1 MRGHDDHASGEEPE
15 RIQLDAGDAGN
26 GRPPDSGPGT
36 GAVPADRGVS
46 RWRLRNWRLR
56 SKLAVVLLVPAL
68 STLALAGLRLNT
80 QLDDVELF
88 GKVQRELQLSA
99 QAAAV
104 SDALQL
110 ERDAAVWF
118 VAGGRGENAAELVT
132 RSSRV
137 DVEVGRL
144 RDVAAST
151 TGIDQSVSDA
161 FQRALQS
168 LDGLNSLR
176 NTVTNSRYP
185 DVSVHTAY
193 GQLLAALSQVHRAT
207 SSSLS
212 NETINPLA
220 GANLAL
226 YSAKEQ
232 LSQQN
237 AILLATAERGA
248 FAPGQESA
256 LRAAQSRLDA
266 ALAEFAG
273 AAGQENRQL
282 LADTV
287 SGPAVDGRNRLVQLA
302 LVQQADEGSVAIDS
316 ANVMAL
322 GEETA
327 GLYRT
332 VAQDIERQADAAA
345 VDLTESARAAAW
357 RDAALV
363 AVALIIAFA
372 LMAFV
377 ARSMLTP
384 LRVLR
389 RTALD
394 VARNRLPDAIKRIR
408 QHRDPERA
416 AEEAL
421 VPVPI
426 HTTEEVGQVARAFD
440 AVQREA
446 VRLAVEQVAL
456 RANVN
461 DMFINL
467 SRRSQALVERQITV
481 IDRLEQDEQD
491 PDQLASLFELDHL
504 ATQMRRNSENLL
516 VLSGTTV
523 NRRVTRPVPISEVL
537 GAAVSE
543 VEKYARIQIAPAP
556 ELKIQG
562 RVVND
567 LAHLIAE
574 LLDNATAFSKPT
586 TKVTVRAIET
596 RRGEVSIRIHDR
608 GVGMQEQDI
617 AEANTKLAEPPEV
630 DVSVAREMGLY
641 VVGQLAKRHSI
652 RVTLNNNDDIEG
664 GVTAQVVLPV
674 DLLHRGPEPL
684 TARPAPAA
692 LPQRPANLELEESG
706 VGVLAG
712 VPKWTPDAPPGNYA
726 PPSPPPGPAPQVV
739 HTHEAEPNGFFEV
752 EQTSAA
758 DLFTSTVVEAAP
770 LPGEPPIDYSYPPA
784 AVKPAPPVEEE
795 DDASTQ
801 RLPIYEDVLSR
812 WFQGAEAPEATVRG
826 DLGGDVPPESAAEKT
841 MFADRTDLMDETGGF
856 GSAAEQARAEQGFQS
871 RPGRPAGAPDRAAFN
886 QAAFD
891 QAPFDQA
898 PDQVAPGQAASGS
911 TASEKTVFADRVDLA
926 GGEQSLPARPVPPS
940 PRGSTA
946 AGLPKR
952 EPSPSAIPTSG
963 GGTDWGSADDGWSA
977 ATNLLKA
984 PVDDTTTAGLPKR
997 VPKARL
1003 VPGSLT
1009 GPSPRGSAP
1018 TGPQP
1023 AAGSAPSG
1031 LATATSPRRSA
1042 DRLRQ
1047 RFATYQ
1053 RGVQLGRE
1061 SSDDS
1066 AMPWEGVSFG
1076 NADNKEQ
1083 K

>member
-1 MRGHDDHASGEEPE
+1 MRGHDDHASGSEPE
-15 RIQLDAGDAGN
+15 RIEPDETVDAV
-26 GRPPDSGPGT
+26 PPEPGPSTGT
-36 GAVPADRGVS
+36 TAPADREVS

-68 STLALAGLRLNT
+68 STLTLAGLRLNT
-80 QLDDVELF
+80 QLDDVELY

-104 SDALQL
+104 ADALHL

-118 VAGGRGENAAELVT
+118 VAGGRADNSADLVA
-132 RSSRV
+132 RSAKV
-137 DVEVGRL
+137 DQEVGRY
-144 RDVAAST
+144 RDVAEST
-151 TGIDQSVSDA
+151 SGIEESVRDS
-161 FQRALQS
+161 FQKSMQA
-168 LDGLNSLR
+168 LDGLSALR
-176 NTVTNSRYP
+176 NTTLTTKYP
-185 DVSVHTAY
+185 DISVASAY
-193 GQLLAALSQVHRAT
+193 GQVLSALAQVHRTTA
-207 SSSLS
+207 SSLS
-212 NETINPLA
+212 NDRITPLS

-232 LSQQN
+232 LFQQN
-237 AILLATAERGA
+237 AILLSTAKRGE
-248 FAPGQESA
+248 FAPGQVNA

-266 ALAEFAG
+266 ALTDFANT
-273 AAGQENRQL
+273 ASQENRQRYS
-282 LADTV
+282 DTV
-287 SGPAVDGRNRLVQLA
+287 SGAAVDARSRLVQLA
-302 LVQQADEGSVAIDS
+302 LVQQDESGEVSISDAE
-316 ANVMAL
+316 VMRV
-322 GEETA
+322 GEETGA
-327 GLYRT
+327 LYRRI
-332 VAQDIERQADAAA
+332 AMDIEKQADDVSVA
-345 VDLTESARAAAW
+345 LTEEARGAAW

-389 RTALD
+389 RSAMD
-394 VARNRLPDAIKRIR
+394 VARNRLPEAIKRIR
-408 QHRDPERA
+408 THRDPARA
-416 AEEAL
+416 AEESL

-543 VEKYARIQIAPAP
+543 VEKYARVQVAPAP
-556 ELKIQG
+556 ELRVQG

-617 AEANTKLAEPPEV
+617 VEANTKLADPPEV

-641 VVGQLAKRHSI
+641 VVGQLAKRHEI
-652 RVTLNNNDDIEG
+652 RVTLTNNDDIEG

-674 DLLHRGPEPL
+674 SLLHRGPEPL
-684 TARPAPAA
+684 APRPAAPA
-692 LPQRPANLELEESG
+692 LPQRPASPELEGSG

-712 VPKWTPDAPPGNYA
+712 VPKWTPDQAPASFATPDATPA
-726 PPSPPPGPAPQVV
+726 PFPAPAESAPYPQVV
-739 HTHEAEPNGFFEV
+739 PAPADEGTNFFEV

-758 DLFTSTVVEAAP
+758 DLFTATVAETV
-770 LPGEPPIDYSYPPA
+770 PPAQGAIDYSYPGA
-784 AVKPAPPVEEE
+784 AKAPPIVVEE

-812 WFQGAEAPEATVRG
+812 WFQGGEGAEAAVQGELTDG
-826 DLGGDVPPESAAEKT
+826 VPPESPAERT
-841 MFADRTDLMDETGGF
+841 M
-856 GSAAEQARAEQGFQS
+856 
-871 RPGRPAGAPDRAAFN
+871 
-886 QAAFD
+886 
-891 QAPFDQA
+891 
-898 PDQVAPGQAASGS
+898 
-911 TASEKTVFADRVDLA
+911 FADRVDLVGPDEPSSEPTA
-926 GGEQSLPARPVPPS
+926 FTDRADLLDDPVRADKPEQVERVS
-940 PRGSTA
+940 PQPTA

-952 EPSPSAIPTSG
+952 APAPSPVPATAPG
-963 GGTDWGSADDGWSA
+963 WGPADEGWSA
-977 ATNLLKA
+977 AGKVLKSD
-984 PVDDTTTAGLPKR
+984 VDDTTTAGLPKR
-997 VPKARL
+997 VPNARL
-1003 VPGSLT
+1003 MPGSL
-1009 GPSPRGSAP
+1009 SAP
-1018 TGPQP
+1018 PPRPSSPSATGNP
-1023 AAGSAPSG
+1023 AASG
-1031 LATATSPRRSA
+1031 VATAAPPRRSA

-1053 RGVQLGRE
+1053 RGIQLGRE
-1061 SSDDS
+1061 SADDNG
-1066 AMPWEGVSFG
+1066 MPWEGAPFG
-1076 NADNKEQ
+1076 NGENTGNQGKEQ
-1083 K
+1083 T

>member
-1 MRGHDDHASGEEPE
+1 M
-15 RIQLDAGDAGN
+15 
-26 GRPPDSGPGT
+26 
-36 GAVPADRGVS
+36 
-46 RWRLRNWRLR
+46 R

-68 STLALAGLRLNT
+68 STLTLAGLRLNT

-88 GKVQRELQLSA
+88 GQVQRELQLSA
-99 QAAAV
+99 QVAAV

-118 VAGGRGENAAELVT
+118 VAGGRQENGPEFQT
-132 RSSRV
+132 RSSKV
-137 DVEVGRL
+137 DTEVRRL

-151 TGIDQSVSDA
+151 TGVDDAVREA
-161 FQRALQS
+161 FQKSLQS
-168 LDGLNSLR
+168 LDGLNALR
-176 NTVTNSRYP
+176 NTVTTTKYP
-185 DVSVHTAY
+185 DISVHSAY
-193 GQLLAALSQVHRAT
+193 GQVLAALAQVHRAT
-207 SSSLS
+207 ASSLS
-212 NETINPLA
+212 NETITPLA

-232 LSQQN
+232 LTQQN
-237 AILLATAERGA
+237 SILLSTAKRGE
-248 FAPGQESA
+248 FAPGQANA

-266 ALAEFAG
+266 ALTDFAVT
-273 AAGQENRQL
+273 ASQENRQL
-282 LADTV
+282 LSDTV
-287 SGPAVDGRNRLVQLA
+287 TGTPVDARNSLVQLA
-302 LVQQADEGSVAIDS
+302 LVQQADAGEVSISDGD
-316 ANVMAL
+316 VMAV

-327 GLYRT
+327 ALLRQ
-332 VAQDIERQADAAA
+332 VSQDLERQADQASI
-345 VDLTESARAAAW
+345 DLTEAARASAW

-363 AVALIIAFA
+363 AVALVIAFA

-408 QHRDPERA
+408 THRDPARA

-426 HTTEEVGQVARAFD
+426 NTTEEVGQVARAFD

-556 ELKIQG
+556 ELKVQG

-608 GVGMQEQDI
+608 GVGMQEQDVV
-617 AEANTKLAEPPEV
+617 EANTKLADPPEV

-641 VVGQLAKRHSI
+641 VVGQLAKRHNI
-652 RVTLNNNDDIEG
+652 RVTLSNNDDIEG
-664 GVTAQVVLPV
+664 GVTAQVVLPM

-684 TARPAPAA
+684 APRPAPAA
-692 LPQRPANLELEESG
+692 LPQRQAAPQLEESG

-712 VPKWTPDAPPGNYA
+712 VPKWTPEIAPGGYA
-726 PPSPPPGPAPQVV
+726 PLELPASTGPQVV
-739 HTHEAEPNGFFEV
+739 HTHEAEPNGYFQV
-752 EQTSAA
+752 EQTPVD
-758 DLFTSTVVEAAP
+758 DLFTATVTETVP
-770 LPGEPPIDYSYPPA
+770 PPGEEVPDYSYPPSA
-784 AVKPAPPVEEE
+784 ARRLAPEPVVEVEREE

-812 WFQGAEAPEATVRG
+812 WFQGGEAEGGVVRG
-826 DLGGDVPPESAAEKT
+826 EVADHPAPTVPPETASERT
-841 MFADRTDLMDETGGF
+841 MFADRAELMGTDGGHV
-856 GSAAEQARAEQGFQS
+856 G
-871 RPGRPAGAPDRAAFN
+871 
-886 QAAFD
+886 
-891 QAPFDQA
+891 
-898 PDQVAPGQAASGS
+898 
-911 TASEKTVFADRVDLA
+911 TASEQTAYTDRSDLITPP
-926 GGEQSLPARPVPPS
+926 PAPTSRPKPPE
-940 PRGSTA
+940 PRGSTP

-952 EPSPSAIPTSG
+952 EPAPSAIPSSG
-963 GGTDWGSADDGWSA
+963 ASSGPGWGAAADDSWTLATSA
-977 ATNLLKA
+977 LKA

-1003 VPGSLT
+1003 MPGSL
-1009 GPSPRGSAP
+1009 
-1018 TGPQP
+1018 
-1023 AAGSAPSG
+1023 SAPSRG
-1031 LATATSPRRSA
+1031 STPAPAAAQPSANGASSAGVATAVPPRRSA

-1053 RGVQLGRE
+1053 RGVQLGRQAG
-1061 SSDDS
+1061 DD
-1066 AMPWEGVSFG
+1066 AGMPWDGVSFDDNTPANGG
-1076 NADNKEQ
+1076 NQTKEQ

>member
-1 MRGHDDHASGEEPE
+1 MRGHDDHASGRDPE
-15 RIQLDAGDAGN
+15 RTGPDKAADAV
-26 GRPPDSGPGT
+26 PPDSGPGT
-36 GAVPADRGVS
+36 GTTAPADRGIS

-118 VAGGRGENAAELVT
+118 VAGGRADNSGELTT
-132 RSSRV
+132 RSAKV
-137 DVEVGRL
+137 DTEVGKY
-144 RDVAAST
+144 RDVAAATS
-151 TGIDQSVSDA
+151 GVEDSVLDS
-161 FQRALQS
+161 FQKSLQS
-168 LDGLNSLR
+168 LDGLPSLR
-176 NTVTNSRYP
+176 NTTLTTRYP
-185 DVSVHTAY
+185 DISVASAY
-193 GQLLAALSQVHRAT
+193 TQILSALAQVQRAT
-207 SSSLS
+207 ASSLS
-212 NETINPLA
+212 NETITPLS

-226 YSAKEQ
+226 YGAKEQ
-232 LSQQN
+232 LFQQN
-237 AILLATAERGA
+237 AILLSTAKRGE
-248 FAPGQESA
+248 FAPGQVNA

-266 ALAEFAG
+266 ALTDFANT
-273 AAGQENRQL
+273 ASQENRQRYS
-282 LADTV
+282 DVV
-287 SGPAVDGRNRLVQLA
+287 SGASVDARSRLVQLA
-302 LVQQADEGSVAIDS
+302 LVQQEETDEVSISDAE
-316 ANVMAL
+316 VMRV

-327 GLYRT
+327 ALIRT
-332 VAQDIERQADAAA
+332 VAIDIEQQADRAS
-345 VDLTESARAAAW
+345 VDLTEIARGAAW

-363 AVALIIAFA
+363 AVALLIAFA

-389 RTALD
+389 RSAMDL
-394 VARNRLPDAIKRIR
+394 ARNRLPEAIKRIR
-408 QHRDPERA
+408 THRDPSRA
-416 AEEAL
+416 AEESL

-523 NRRVTRPVPISEVL
+523 NRRVTRPVPIAEVL

-543 VEKYARIQIAPAP
+543 VEKYARVQVAPAP
-556 ELKIQG
+556 ELRVQG

-617 AEANTKLAEPPEV
+617 IDSNHKLAEPPEV

-641 VVGQLAKRHSI
+641 VVGQLAKRHEI
-652 RVTLNNNDDIEG
+652 RVTLSNNDDIEG

-674 DLLHRGPEPL
+674 SLLHRGPEPAQ
-684 TARPAPAA
+684 ARPATPA
-692 LPQRPANLELEESG
+692 LPHRQAPLELEASG
-706 VGVLAG
+706 GGVLAG
-712 VPKWTPDAPPGNYA
+712 VPKWTPDQPPASFGRPDATPAPFLSPAESTPA
-726 PPSPPPGPAPQVV
+726 PFPQVV
-739 HTHEAEPNGFFEV
+739 STPAEDSTNFFQV
-752 EQTSAA
+752 EQTPAA
-758 DLFTSTVVEAAP
+758 DLFTATVVETVAP
-770 LPGEPPIDYSYPPA
+770 PSREDAPDYSYPGS
-784 AVKPAPPVEEE
+784 PAPPPPPIVVEE

-812 WFQGAEAPEATVRG
+812 WFQGGEAAEAAVREKSHEE
-826 DLGGDVPPESAAEKT
+826 VPPESPAERT
-841 MFADRTDLMDETGGF
+841 MFADRLDLVG
-856 GSAAEQARAEQGFQS
+856 
-871 RPGRPAGAPDRAAFN
+871 PDN
-886 QAAFD
+886 
-891 QAPFDQA
+891 
-898 PDQVAPGQAASGS
+898 
-911 TASEKTVFADRVDLA
+911 ASEQTVYADRVDLV
-926 GGEQSLPARPVPPS
+926 GEPDQPAERVEPEP
-940 PRGSTA
+940 TA

-952 EPSPSAIPTSG
+952 APAPSPVPAAANPGPS
-963 GGTDWGSADDGWSA
+963 WGPADDGWA
-977 ATNLLKA
+977 AAGSVLKSS
-984 PVDDTTTAGLPKR
+984 VDDTTTAGLPKR
-997 VPKARL
+997 VPNARL
-1003 VPGSLT
+1003 MPGSLT
-1009 GPSPRGSAP
+1009 APASSRPASTPSSANGSSAS
-1018 TGPQP
+1018 
-1023 AAGSAPSG
+1023 AAGVTTAP
-1031 LATATSPRRSA
+1031 PRRSA

-1047 RFATYQ
+1047 RLATYQ

-1061 SSDDS
+1061 NADDNG
-1066 AMPWEGVSFG
+1066 MPWEGLPFG
-1076 NADNKEQ
+1076 NGDNPGNQTKEQ

>member
-1 MRGHDDHASGEEPE
+1 MRGHDDHASGRDPE
-15 RIQLDAGDAGN
+15 RIQLDTGAAGSG
-26 GRPPDSGPGT
+26 PPDSGPST

-68 STLALAGLRLNT
+68 STLTLAGLRLNT

-88 GKVQRELQLSA
+88 GQVQRELQLSA
-99 QAAAV
+99 QVAAV

-118 VAGGRGENAAELVT
+118 VAGGREENGGEFQT
-132 RSSRV
+132 RSSKV
-137 DVEVGRL
+137 DAEVGRL

-151 TGIDQSVSDA
+151 TGVDDAVREA
-161 FQRALQS
+161 FQKSLQS
-168 LDGLNSLR
+168 LDGLSALR
-176 NTVTNSRYP
+176 NTVSTTKYP
-185 DVSVHTAY
+185 DISVHSAY
-193 GQLLAALSQVHRAT
+193 GQVLAALAQVHRAT
-207 SSSLS
+207 ASSLS
-212 NETINPLA
+212 NETITPLA

-232 LSQQN
+232 LTQQN
-237 AILLATAERGA
+237 SILLSTAKRGE
-248 FAPGQESA
+248 FAPGQANA

-266 ALAEFAG
+266 ALTDFAVT
-273 AAGQENRQL
+273 ASQENRQL
-282 LADTV
+282 LSDTV
-287 SGPAVDGRNRLVQLA
+287 SGTSVDARNSLVQLA
-302 LVQQADEGSVAIDS
+302 LVQQAEAGEVSISDGDVLAVGEQTA
-316 ANVMAL
+316 AL
-322 GEETA
+322 LRE
-327 GLYRT
+327 
-332 VAQDIERQADAAA
+332 VSQDIERQADRAAIE
-345 VDLTESARAAAW
+345 LTEAARASAW

-363 AVALIIAFA
+363 AVALVIAFA

-408 QHRDPERA
+408 THRDPARA

-426 HTTEEVGQVARAFD
+426 NTTEEVGQVARAFD

-556 ELKIQG
+556 ELRVQG

-608 GVGMQEQDI
+608 GVGMQEQDVV
-617 AEANTKLAEPPEV
+617 EANTKLADPPEV

-641 VVGQLAKRHSI
+641 VVGQLAKRHNI

-684 TARPAPAA
+684 PPRPVPAA
-692 LPQRPANLELEESG
+692 LPQRQAAPQLEDSG

-712 VPKWTPDAPPGNYA
+712 VPKWTPEIAPGGYA
-726 PPSPPPGPAPQVV
+726 PLELPATTGPQVV
-739 HTHEAEPNGFFEV
+739 HTHEAEPGGYFQV
-752 EQTSAA
+752 EQTPVD
-758 DLFTSTVVEAAP
+758 DLFTATVTETVP
-770 LPGEPPIDYSYPPA
+770 PPGDEVPDYSYPPSMA
-784 AVKPAPPVEEE
+784 ESYAPPMGEPAPAAIEVEE

-812 WFQGAEAPEATVRG
+812 WFQGGEAEAEGAARG
-826 DLGGDVPPESAAEKT
+826 ELAEQRPAVAPPETASERT
-841 MFADRTDLMDETGGF
+841 MFADRAELMGTDGTGGHD
-856 GSAAEQARAEQGFQS
+856 G
-871 RPGRPAGAPDRAAFN
+871 
-886 QAAFD
+886 
-891 QAPFDQA
+891 
-898 PDQVAPGQAASGS
+898 
-911 TASEKTVFADRVDLA
+911 TASEQTAYTDRSDLITPP
-926 GGEQSLPARPVPPS
+926 PAPAAKPTPLK
-940 PRGSTA
+940 PRGATP

-952 EPSPSAIPTSG
+952 EPAPSAIPSSG
-963 GGTDWGSADDGWSA
+963 ASSTPGWGAAADDSWTA
-977 ATNLLKA
+977 ATSALKA

-1003 VPGSLT
+1003 MPGSL
-1009 GPSPRGSAP
+1009 SAP
-1018 TGPQP
+1018 APRASAP
-1023 AAGSAPSG
+1023 AAQPSG
-1031 LATATSPRRSA
+1031 NGATPSGVATAAPPRRSA

-1053 RGVQLGRE
+1053 RGVQLGRQAGDE
-1061 SSDDS
+1061 
-1066 AMPWEGVSFG
+1066 AGLPWEGPSFG
-1076 NADNKEQ
+1076 NGEGTANGGGNQTAASRGGNQTKEQ

>member
-1 MRGHDDHASGEEPE
+1 M
-15 RIQLDAGDAGN
+15 
-26 GRPPDSGPGT
+26 T
-36 GAVPADRGVS
+36 ADRGMS

-68 STLALAGLRLNT
+68 STLTLAGLRLNT

-88 GKVQRELQLSA
+88 GQVQRELQLSA
-99 QAAAV
+99 QTAAV
-104 SDALQL
+104 ADALQL
-110 ERDAAVWF
+110 ERDAAVGF
-118 VAGGRGENAAELVT
+118 VAGGREANANELLT
-132 RSSRV
+132 RSSKV
-137 DVEVGRL
+137 DAEVGRL
-144 RDVAAST
+144 RDVAAAT
-151 TGIDQSVSDA
+151 TGIDEAVREA
-161 FQRALQS
+161 FQKSLQS
-168 LDGLNSLR
+168 LDGLNALR
-176 NTVTNSRYP
+176 NTVTTTKYP
-185 DVSVHTAY
+185 DISVHSAY
-193 GQLLAALSQVHRAT
+193 GQLLAALAQVHRAT
-207 SSSLS
+207 ASSESHERITPLS
-212 NETINPLA
+212 

-237 AILLATAERGA
+237 SILLSTAKRGE
-248 FAPGQESA
+248 FAPGQVNA

-266 ALAEFAG
+266 AFTDFATT
-273 AAGQENRQL
+273 ASPENRQL
-282 LADTV
+282 LSDKV
-287 SGPAVDGRNRLVQLA
+287 SGSSVDGRNRLVQLA
-302 LVQQADEGSVAIDS
+302 LVQQADAGRVSISDADVLR
-316 ANVMAL
+316 V

-327 GLYRT
+327 ALLRS
-332 VAQDIERQADAAA
+332 VSQDIERQAEAES
-345 VDLTESARAAAW
+345 VELTEAARASAW

-363 AVALIIAFA
+363 AVALVAAFA

-384 LRVLR
+384 LRLLR

-408 QHRDPERA
+408 THRDPSRA

-426 HTTEEVGQVARAFD
+426 NTTEEVGQLARAFD

-556 ELKIQG
+556 ELKVQG

-608 GVGMQEQDI
+608 GVGMQEQDVI
-617 AEANTKLAEPPEV
+617 DANIKLADPPEV

-641 VVGQLAKRHSI
+641 VVGQLAKRHEI
-652 RVTLNNNDDIEG
+652 RVTLTNNDDIEG

-674 DLLHRGPEPL
+674 GLLHRGPEPIQ
-684 TARPAPAA
+684 APPAPLA
-692 LPQRPANLELEESG
+692 LPQRQANPDVEESG

-712 VPKWTPDAPPGNYA
+712 VPKWTPEIAPGGYQPLDATPA
-726 PPSPPPGPAPQVV
+726 PFPQVV
-739 HTHEAEPNGFFEV
+739 HTHEAEPGGYFEI
-752 EQTSAA
+752 EQTPAA
-758 DLFTSTVVEAAP
+758 DLFTATVTETVPPVDDE
-770 LPGEPPIDYSYPPA
+770 LPDYSYPPSTRQPEPPP
-784 AVKPAPPVEEE
+784 AVEYE

-812 WFQGAEAPEATVRG
+812 WFQGGEAEAAANASGEPAERKPSA
-826 DLGGDVPPESAAEKT
+826 VPPETASERT
-841 MFADRTDLMDETGGF
+841 MFADRTELM
-856 GSAAEQARAEQGFQS
+856 GSDNSIANAKG
-871 RPGRPAGAPDRAAFN
+871 
-886 QAAFD
+886 
-891 QAPFDQA
+891 
-898 PDQVAPGQAASGS
+898 
-911 TASEKTVFADRVDLA
+911 TASEQTAYTDRSDLITP
-926 GGEQSLPARPVPPS
+926 PAPAAAPKAATPPPA
-940 PRGSTA
+940 PRSATP

-952 EPSPSAIPTSG
+952 EPAPSAIPSSG
-963 GGTDWGSADDGWSA
+963 AVAAPSPGWGAAEDSWSTA
-977 ATNLLKA
+977 SSVLKA
-984 PVDDTTTAGLPKR
+984 PVDDTTNAGLPKR

-1009 GPSPRGSAP
+1009 APAPRGSAP
-1018 TGPQP
+1018 TAQP
-1023 AAGSAPSG
+1023 SANGSTPSG
-1031 LATATSPRRSA
+1031 VATAAPPRRSA

-1053 RGVQLGRE
+1053 RGVQLGRQSGDE
-1061 SSDDS
+1061 
-1066 AMPWEGVSFG
+1066 AGMPWEGPSFG
-1076 NADNKEQ
+1076 NVDNKEQ

>member
-1 MRGHDDHASGEEPE
+1 MRGHDDHASGREPE
-15 RIQLDAGDAGN
+15 RIEPEEVADAV
-26 GRPPDSGPGT
+26 PPDPGPGT
-36 GAVPADRGVS
+36 GTTVRPADRGVS
-46 RWRLRNWRLR
+46 RFRLRNWRLR

-68 STLALAGLRLNT
+68 STLTLAGLRLDT
-80 QLDDVELF
+80 QLEQVELF
-88 GKVQRELQLSA
+88 GKVQRELRLSA

-118 VAGGRGENAAELVT
+118 VAGGRSDNAAELLT
-132 RSSRV
+132 RAGKV
-137 DVEVGRL
+137 DQEVGRY
-144 RDVAAST
+144 RDVARNTA
-151 TGIDQSVSDA
+151 GIDDA
-161 FQRALQS
+161 VFESFQKSLQA
-168 LDGLNSLR
+168 LDGLPSLR
-176 NTVTNSRYP
+176 NTTQTTQYP
-185 DVSVHTAY
+185 DISVASAY
-193 GQLLAALSQVHRAT
+193 AQVLNALAQVHRAT

-212 NETINPLA
+212 NEIITPLA
-220 GANLAL
+220 GANQAL

-237 AILLATAERGA
+237 AILLSAAKRGE
-248 FAPGQESA
+248 FAPGQENA

-266 ALAEFAG
+266 ALADFANT
-273 AAGQENRQL
+273 ASQENRQL
-282 LADTV
+282 YSDVV
-287 SGPAVDGRNRLVQLA
+287 SGGSVDARNRLVQLS
-302 LVQQADEGSVAIDS
+302 LVQQAESDKVSIADAE
-316 ANVMAL
+316 VMRV

-327 GLYRT
+327 GLIRK
-332 VAQDIERQADAAA
+332 AALDIEGQADRASVELAEAA
-345 VDLTESARAAAW
+345 SASAW

-363 AVALIIAFA
+363 AVALVIAFA

-384 LRVLR
+384 LRLLR
-389 RTALD
+389 RSAMD
-394 VARNRLPDAIKRIR
+394 VARNRLPEAIKRIR
-408 QHRDPERA
+408 THRDPGRA
-416 AEEAL
+416 AEESL

-446 VRLAVEQVAL
+446 IRLAVEQVAL

-543 VEKYARIQIAPAP
+543 VEKYARVQIAPAP
-556 ELKIQG
+556 EMRVQG

-574 LLDNATAFSKPT
+574 LLDNATAFSKPS

-617 AEANTKLAEPPEV
+617 IEANAKLAEPPEV

-641 VVGQLAKRHSI
+641 VVGQLAKRHEI

-674 DLLHRGPEPL
+674 SLLHRGPEQAQP
-684 TARPAPAA
+684 RPA
-692 LPQRPANLELEESG
+692 LPVQAEPGPEESG
-706 VGVLAG
+706 VAVLAG
-712 VPKWTPDAPPGNYA
+712 VPKWTPDQAPA
-726 PPSPPPGPAPQVV
+726 SFAGPARA
-739 HTHEAEPNGFFEV
+739 AEPAPTSFPHTVATPADDGPNYFQV
-752 EQTSAA
+752 ERTPAE
-758 DLFTSTVVEAAP
+758 DLFTATVDETV
-770 LPGEPPIDYSYPPA
+770 PPPDGAIDYSYPGA
-784 AVKPAPPVEEE
+784 AKAPPVVVEVDE

-812 WFQGAEAPEATVRG
+812 WFQGGEGAEAPVHGELT
-826 DLGGDVPPESAAEKT
+826 DDVPPESPAEKT
-841 MFADRTDLMDETGGF
+841 MFADRIDLVGPDNE
-856 GSAAEQARAEQGFQS
+856 AESPAPRAD
-871 RPGRPAGAPDRAAFN
+871 RPAARGADK
-886 QAAFD
+886 
-891 QAPFDQA
+891 
-898 PDQVAPGQAASGS
+898 VG
-911 TASEKTVFADRVDLA
+911 RV
-926 GGEQSLPARPVPPS
+926 GPEP
-940 PRGSTA
+940 TA

-952 EPSPSAIPTSG
+952 SPAPSPVPAATTG
-963 GGTDWGSADDGWSA
+963 WGPSDDGWTA
-977 ATNLLKA
+977 ANSVLKSS
-984 PVDDTTTAGLPKR
+984 VDDTTTAGLPKR
-997 VPKARL
+997 TPKARL
-1003 VPGSLT
+1003 MPGSL
-1009 GPSPRGSAP
+1009 SAP
-1018 TGPQP
+1018 PPRADAPNPP
-1023 AAGSAPSG
+1023 AANGNSAG
-1031 LATATSPRRSA
+1031 AAGVATAAPPRRSA

-1053 RGVQLGRE
+1053 RGIQLGRE
-1061 SSDDS
+1061 SADDS
-1066 AMPWEGVSFG
+1066 LPWEGLSHGDGENPG
-1076 NADNKEQ
+1076 NQSEEQ

>member
-1 MRGHDDHASGEEPE
+1 M
-15 RIQLDAGDAGN
+15 
-26 GRPPDSGPGT
+26 
-36 GAVPADRGVS
+36 PADRGVT

-68 STLALAGLRLNT
+68 STLTLAGLRLNT

-88 GKVQRELQLSA
+88 GQVQRELQLSA
-99 QAAAV
+99 QVAAV
-104 SDALQL
+104 ADALQL
-110 ERDAAVWF
+110 ERDAAVWY
-118 VAGGRGENAAELVT
+118 VAGGREENKPEFETRASKVDAEV
-132 RSSRV
+132 RRV
-137 DVEVGRL
+137 

-151 TGIDQSVSDA
+151 TGIDETVRDS

-168 LDGLNSLR
+168 IDGLSALR
-176 NTVTNSRYP
+176 NTVTTTKYP
-185 DVSVHTAY
+185 DISVHSAY
-193 GQLLAALSQVHRAT
+193 GQILATLAQVHRAT
-207 SSSLS
+207 VSSLS
-212 NETINPLA
+212 DETITPLS

-226 YSAKEQ
+226 YAAKEQ
-232 LSQQN
+232 LYQQN
-237 AILLATAERGA
+237 SILLSTAKRGE
-248 FAPGQESA
+248 FAPGQVNA
-256 LRAAQSRLDA
+256 LLAAQSRLDA
-266 ALAEFAG
+266 ALTDFASTS
-273 AAGQENRQL
+273 GQENRQL
-282 LADTV
+282 LSDTV
-287 SGPAVDGRNRLVQLA
+287 SGASVDGRNFLVQLA
-302 LVQQADEGSVAIDS
+302 LVQQADSGSVSISDAD
-316 ANVMAL
+316 VLRM

-327 GLYRT
+327 ALLRA
-332 VAQDIERQADAAA
+332 VSQNIEGQADRAAGQ
-345 VDLTESARAAAW
+345 LTEDARASAW

-363 AVALIIAFA
+363 AAALVIAFA

-408 QHRDPERA
+408 THRDPARA

-556 ELKIQG
+556 ELKVQG

-608 GVGMQEQDI
+608 GVGMQEQDVI
-617 AEANTKLAEPPEV
+617 DANTKLADPPEV

-641 VVGQLAKRHSI
+641 VVGQLAKRHEI
-652 RVTLNNNDDIEG
+652 RVTLSNNDDIEG

-674 DLLHRGPEPL
+674 GLLHRGPEPL
-684 TARPAPAA
+684 AARPVQAA
-692 LPQRPANLELEESG
+692 LPQRQANPQLEESG

-712 VPKWTPDAPPGNYA
+712 VPKWTPEIAPGGYA
-726 PPSPPPGPAPQVV
+726 PLELTPAPFPQVV
-739 HTHEAEPNGFFEV
+739 QTHEAEPGGYFEI
-752 EQTSAA
+752 EQTPAA
-758 DLFTSTVVEAAP
+758 DLFTATVTETV
-770 LPGEPPIDYSYPPA
+770 PPSGDEVPDYSYPPSA
-784 AVKPAPPVEEE
+784 AQPEPVVVVE
-795 DDASTQ
+795 DDDAASTQ

-812 WFQGAEAPEATVRG
+812 WFQGGEAEAAVHG
-826 DLGGDVPPESAAEKT
+826 DLGGNQQALVAPPETASEKT
-841 MFADRTDLMDETGGF
+841 MFADRAELMGTDNFGGTDNA
-856 GSAAEQARAEQGFQS
+856 GSRDHVGGTNGHERTESEQ
-871 RPGRPAGAPDRAAFN
+871 
-886 QAAFD
+886 
-891 QAPFDQA
+891 
-898 PDQVAPGQAASGS
+898 
-911 TASEKTVFADRVDLA
+911 TVYTNSSDLIT
-926 GGEQSLPARPVPPS
+926 PPS
-940 PRGSTA
+940 APAPAKPTPPAPRGSTP

-952 EPSPSAIPTSG
+952 EPAPSAIPSSGATSPG
-963 GGTDWGSADDGWSA
+963 WGADDSWSA
-977 ATNLLKA
+977 ASNALKA

-1003 VPGSLT
+1003 MPGSLT
-1009 GPSPRGSAP
+1009 APASSRGSAP
-1018 TGPQP
+1018 
-1023 AAGSAPSG
+1023 AAAQGQGQASANGTASSG
-1031 LATATSPRRSA
+1031 IATATPPRRSA

-1053 RGVQLGRE
+1053 RGVELGRK
-1061 SSDDS
+1061 SGDD
-1066 AMPWEGVSFG
+1066 AGMPWEGPQFG
-1076 NADNKEQ
+1076 TEDNAAARGGNQTKEQ

>member
-1 MRGHDDHASGEEPE
+1 M
-15 RIQLDAGDAGN
+15 
-26 GRPPDSGPGT
+26 
-36 GAVPADRGVS
+36 PADRGVS

-68 STLALAGLRLNT
+68 STLTLAGLRLNT

-118 VAGGRGENAAELVT
+118 VAGGRTENAAELVT
-132 RSSRV
+132 RSSKV

-151 TGIDQSVSDA
+151 TGIEQSVSDA

-193 GQLLAALSQVHRAT
+193 GQLLTALSQVHRAT
-207 SSSLS
+207 ASSLS
-212 NETINPLA
+212 NETINPLS

-226 YSAKEQ
+226 YNAKEQ

-237 AILLATAERGA
+237 AILLATAERGG

-256 LRAAQSRLDA
+256 LRSAQSRLDA
-266 ALAEFAG
+266 ALAEFSGTAS
-273 AAGQENRQL
+273 QENRQL

-316 ANVMAL
+316 AAVMSL

-327 GLYRT
+327 GLLRT
-332 VAQDIERQADAAA
+332 VSQDIERQADAAA

-543 VEKYARIQIAPAP
+543 VEKYARVQIAPAP

-617 AEANTKLAEPPEV
+617 AEANAKLAEPPEV

-641 VVGQLAKRHSI
+641 VVGQLAKRHNI

-692 LPQRPANLELEESG
+692 LPPRPANLELEESG

-712 VPKWTPDAPPGNYA
+712 VPKWTPDAAPGDYA
-726 PPSPPPGPAPQVV
+726 PPAPPPGPAPQVV

-758 DLFTSTVVEAAP
+758 DLFTATVDEAVP
-770 LPGEPPIDYSYPPA
+770 PPGEPLIDYSYPPA
-784 AVKPAPPVEEE
+784 DRAKPAPPVEEE

-812 WFQGAEAPEATVRG
+812 WFQGAEGPEATVRG

-841 MFADRTDLMDETGGF
+841 MFADRTDLMDESNGF
-856 GSAAEQARAEQGFQS
+856 GSSPDRGRAEPGFPP
-871 RPGRPAGAPDRAAFN
+871 R
-886 QAAFD
+886 
-891 QAPFDQA
+891 
-898 PDQVAPGQAASGS
+898 PDQGAAPHQAASGS
-911 TASEKTVFADRVDLA
+911 TASEKTVFADRVDLV
-926 GGEQSLPARPVPPS
+926 GGEQEQAPLPARPVPPT
-940 PRGSTA
+940 PRGSTP

-952 EPSPSAIPTSG
+952 EPAPSAIPSSG
-963 GGTDWGSADDGWSA
+963 GPGWGSADDGWSA

-1009 GPSPRGSAP
+1009 APSPRASAP

-1031 LATATSPRRSA
+1031 LATATPPRRSA

-1061 SSDDS
+1061 SSEDS
-1066 AMPWEGVSFG
+1066 AMPWEGLSFG

>member
-1 MRGHDDHASGEEPE
+1 MRGHDDHASGSEPE
-15 RIQLDAGDAGN
+15 RIEPDETVDAV
-26 GRPPDSGPGT
+26 PPEPGPSTGT
-36 GAVPADRGVS
+36 TAPADREIS

-68 STLALAGLRLNT
+68 STLTLAGLRLNT
-80 QLDDVELF
+80 QLDDVELY

-118 VAGGRGENAAELVT
+118 VAGGRADNSADLVA
-132 RSSRV
+132 RSAKV
-137 DVEVGRL
+137 DQEVGEYRE
-144 RDVAAST
+144 VAAST
-151 TGIDQSVSDA
+151 SGIDESVRES
-161 FQRALQS
+161 FQKSLQS
-168 LDGLNSLR
+168 LDGLSALR
-176 NTVTNSRYP
+176 NTTLTTKYP
-185 DVSVHTAY
+185 DISVASAY
-193 GQLLAALSQVHRAT
+193 GQVLSALAQVHRTTA
-207 SSSLS
+207 SSLS
-212 NETINPLA
+212 NEEITPLS

-232 LSQQN
+232 LFQQN
-237 AILLATAERGA
+237 AILLSTAKRGE
-248 FAPGQESA
+248 FAPGQVNA

-266 ALAEFAG
+266 ALTDFANTST
-273 AAGQENRQL
+273 QENRQRYS
-282 LADTV
+282 DTV
-287 SGPAVDGRNRLVQLA
+287 SGAAVDARSRLVQLA
-302 LVQQADEGSVAIDS
+302 LVQQDESGEVSISDAE
-316 ANVMAL
+316 VMRV
-322 GEETA
+322 GEETGA
-327 GLYRT
+327 LYR
-332 VAQDIERQADAAA
+332 QISLDIEQQADRTA
-345 VDLTESARAAAW
+345 VNLTEGARGAAW

-363 AVALIIAFA
+363 AVALLLAFA

-389 RTALD
+389 RAAMD
-394 VARNRLPDAIKRIR
+394 VARNRLPEAIKRIR
-408 QHRDPERA
+408 THRDPARA
-416 AEEAL
+416 AEESL

-523 NRRVTRPVPISEVL
+523 NRRVTRPVPINEVL

-543 VEKYARIQIAPAP
+543 VEKYARVQVAPAP
-556 ELKIQG
+556 ELKVQG

-617 AEANTKLAEPPEV
+617 IDSNIKLAEPPEV

-641 VVGQLAKRHSI
+641 VVGQLAKRHEI
-652 RVTLNNNDDIEG
+652 RVTLTNNDDIEG

-674 DLLHRGPEPL
+674 SLLHRGPEPL
-684 TARPAPAA
+684 AARPAPA
-692 LPQRPANLELEESG
+692 LPQRQAPLEIEGSG

-712 VPKWTPDAPPGNYA
+712 VPKWTPDQAPASFTA
-726 PPSPPPGPAPQVV
+726 PDATPAPFPAPAETAAPYPQVV
-739 HTHEAEPNGFFEV
+739 QAPADEGPNYFQV
-752 EQTSAA
+752 EQTPAA
-758 DLFTSTVVEAAP
+758 DLFTATVVETQ
-770 LPGEPPIDYSYPPA
+770 PPAQGAIDYSYPGTA
-784 AVKPAPPVEEE
+784 AAPPIVVEE

-812 WFQGAEAPEATVRG
+812 WFQGTEGAEAAVHGELG
-826 DLGGDVPPESAAEKT
+826 DTVPPETPAERT
-841 MFADRTDLMDETGGF
+841 M
-856 GSAAEQARAEQGFQS
+856 
-871 RPGRPAGAPDRAAFN
+871 
-886 QAAFD
+886 
-891 QAPFDQA
+891 
-898 PDQVAPGQAASGS
+898 
-911 TASEKTVFADRVDLA
+911 FADRVDLVGPDPSA
-926 GGEQSLPARPVPPS
+926 EPTVYADRVDLIGDPDRPEKPEKVERVS
-940 PRGSTA
+940 PTPTA

-952 EPSPSAIPTSG
+952 APAPSPVPATTTG
-963 GGTDWGSADDGWSA
+963 WGPADEGWSA
-977 ATNLLKA
+977 AGDKLKSE
-984 PVDDTTTAGLPKR
+984 VDDTTTAGLPKR
-997 VPKARL
+997 VPNARL
-1003 VPGSLT
+1003 MPGSL
-1009 GPSPRGSAP
+1009 SAP
-1018 TGPQP
+1018 PQRP
-1023 AAGSAPSG
+1023 SSPSANGSSAASG
-1031 LATATSPRRSA
+1031 VATAAPPRRSA

-1053 RGVQLGRE
+1053 RGIQLGRE
-1061 SSDDS
+1061 SADENG
-1066 AMPWEGVSFG
+1066 MPWEGAPFG
-1076 NADNKEQ
+1076 NGENPGNQGKEQ
-1083 K
+1083 T

>member
-1 MRGHDDHASGEEPE
+1 MCLQLAGGLGSVLTVRGHDDHASGDEPE
-15 RIQLDAGDAGN
+15 RTEPDEVAEAA
-26 GRPPDSGPGT
+26 PPDPGPSTGT
-36 GAVPADRGVS
+36 AAPDEGGIS

-68 STLALAGLRLNT
+68 STLTLAGLRLDT

-88 GKVQRELQLSA
+88 GKVQRELELSA

-104 SDALQL
+104 ADALQR
-110 ERDAAVWF
+110 ERDAAVLF
-118 VAGGRGENAAELVT
+118 VAGGRADNSAELVG
-132 RSSRV
+132 RSAKV
-137 DVEVGRL
+137 DQEVGKYRE
-144 RDVAAST
+144 VADAAA
-151 TGIDQSVSDA
+151 GVDDSVRDA
-161 FQRALQS
+161 FQKSLQS
-168 LDGLNSLR
+168 LDGLPSLR
-176 NTVTNSRYP
+176 NTTLTTKYP
-185 DVSVHTAY
+185 DISVSSAY
-193 GQLLAALSQVHRAT
+193 TQVLSALSQVHRT
-207 SSSLS
+207 TTSSLS
-212 NETINPLA
+212 NETVTPLT

-232 LSQQN
+232 LFRQN
-237 AILLATAERGA
+237 AILLSTAKRGE
-248 FAPGQESA
+248 FAPGQVNA
-256 LRAAQSRLDA
+256 LRAAQSRLEA
-266 ALAEFAG
+266 ALTDFA
-273 AAGQENRQL
+273 ATAGQENRQRYS
-282 LADTV
+282 DVV
-287 SGPAVDGRNRLVQLA
+287 SGAAVDARSRLVQLA
-302 LVQQADEGSVAIDS
+302 LVQQEESGQVSISDAEVLR
-316 ANVMAL
+316 V

-327 GLYRT
+327 GLIRT
-332 VAQDIERQADAAA
+332 VALDIEGQADRAA
-345 VDLTESARAAAW
+345 VDLTDAASASAW

-363 AVALIIAFA
+363 AVALLIAFA

-389 RTALD
+389 RSAMD
-394 VARNRLPDAIKRIR
+394 VARNHLPDAIKRIR
-408 QHRDPERA
+408 THRDPARA
-416 AEEAL
+416 AEESL

-543 VEKYARIQIAPAP
+543 VEKYARVQVAPAP
-556 ELKIQG
+556 ELKVQG

-608 GVGMQEQDI
+608 GVGMQEQDVV
-617 AEANTKLAEPPEV
+617 EANAKLADPPEV

-641 VVGQLAKRHSI
+641 VVGQLAKRHEI
-652 RVTLNNNDDIEG
+652 RVTLTNNDDIEG

-674 DLLHRGPEPL
+674 SLLHRGPEPL
-684 TARPAPAA
+684 PARPATP
-692 LPQRPANLELEESG
+692 PQADAPVLVDSG

-712 VPKWTPDAPPGNYA
+712 VPKWTPDQLPASFGRPD
-726 PPSPPPGPAPQVV
+726 PAP
-739 HTHEAEPNGFFEV
+739 AEPTSFPHALPAQAEEGADYFAV

-758 DLFTSTVVEAAP
+758 DLFTATVEETVPPVEGA
-770 LPGEPPIDYSYPPA
+770 IDYSYPGTA
-784 AVKPAPPVEEE
+784 RPAPAPVAEE

-812 WFQGAEAPEATVRG
+812 WFQGGEGAEAAVHGPPG
-826 DLGGDVPPESAAEKT
+826 D
-841 MFADRTDLMDETGGF
+841 
-856 GSAAEQARAEQGFQS
+856 
-871 RPGRPAGAPDRAAFN
+871 AP
-886 QAAFD
+886 
-891 QAPFDQA
+891 
-898 PDQVAPGQAASGS
+898 SG
-911 TASEKTVFADRVDLA
+911 TASERTVYADRAELVGTAGASEQTAYADRADLLDDA
-926 GGEQSLPARPVPPS
+926 DQPAERVERVAPEP
-940 PRGSTA
+940 TA

-952 EPSPSAIPTSG
+952 APAPSPVPANPPGWGPADG
-963 GGTDWGSADDGWSA
+963 GWA
-977 ATNLLKA
+977 AAGNVLKSD
-984 PVDDTTTAGLPKR
+984 VDDTTTAGLPKR
-997 VPKARL
+997 TPKARL
-1003 VPGSLT
+1003 MPGSLG
-1009 GPSPRGSAP
+1009 GPEPRAAAPADQTANGASA
-1018 TGPQP
+1018 TS
-1023 AAGSAPSG
+1023 AGV
-1031 LATATSPRRSA
+1031 ATAAPPRRSA

-1061 SSDDS
+1061 SADDDG
-1066 AMPWEGVSFG
+1066 MPWEGLSFG
-1076 NADNKEQ
+1076 DSDNPGNQTKEQ

>member
-1 MRGHDDHASGEEPE
+1 M
-15 RIQLDAGDAGN
+15 
-26 GRPPDSGPGT
+26 
-36 GAVPADRGVS
+36 PADRGVS

-68 STLALAGLRLNT
+68 STLTLAGLRLNT

-88 GKVQRELQLSA
+88 GQIQRELQLSA
-99 QAAAV
+99 QVAAV

-118 VAGGRGENAAELVT
+118 VAGGRQENGPEFQT
-132 RSSRV
+132 RSSKV
-137 DVEVGRL
+137 DAEVGRL
-144 RDVAAST
+144 RDVAAAT
-151 TGIDQSVSDA
+151 TGVDDA
-161 FQRALQS
+161 VRESFQKSLQS
-168 LDGLNSLR
+168 LDGLNALR
-176 NTVTNSRYP
+176 NTVTTTKYP
-185 DVSVHTAY
+185 DISVHSAY
-193 GQLLAALSQVHRAT
+193 GQVLAALAQVHRAT
-207 SSSLS
+207 ASSLS
-212 NETINPLA
+212 NETITPLA

-226 YSAKEQ
+226 YTAKEQ

-237 AILLATAERGA
+237 SILLSTAKRGE
-248 FAPGQESA
+248 FAPGQVNA
-256 LRAAQSRLDA
+256 LRAGQSRLDA
-266 ALAEFAG
+266 ALTDFANT
-273 AAGQENRQL
+273 ASQENRQL
-282 LADTV
+282 LSDTV
-287 SGPAVDGRNRLVQLA
+287 SGAPVDGRNRLVQLA
-302 LVQQADEGSVAIDS
+302 LVQQEDTGEVSISDRD
-316 ANVMAL
+316 VMAV

-327 GLYRT
+327 ALLRQ
-332 VAQDIERQADAAA
+332 VSQDIERQANQAAI
-345 VDLTESARAAAW
+345 DETEAARASAW

-363 AVALIIAFA
+363 AVALVIAFA

-394 VARNRLPDAIKRIR
+394 VARNRLPDAIRRIR
-408 QHRDPERA
+408 THRDPARA

-426 HTTEEVGQVARAFD
+426 NTTEEVGQVARAFD

-556 ELKIQG
+556 ELKVQG

-608 GVGMQEQDI
+608 GVGMQEQDVVD
-617 AEANTKLAEPPEV
+617 ANTKLADPPEV

-641 VVGQLAKRHSI
+641 VVGQLAKRHNI
-652 RVTLNNNDDIEG
+652 RVTLSNNDDIEG
-664 GVTAQVVLPV
+664 GVTAQVVLPM

-684 TARPAPAA
+684 QPRPVPAA
-692 LPQRPANLELEESG
+692 LPQRQAVPQLEDSG

-712 VPKWTPDAPPGNYA
+712 VPKWTPEIAPGGYA
-726 PPSPPPGPAPQVV
+726 PLDLPATTGPQVV
-739 HTHEAEPNGFFEV
+739 HTHEAEPGGYFEV
-752 EQTSAA
+752 EQTSAS
-758 DLFTSTVVEAAP
+758 DLFTATVAETVP
-770 LPGEPPIDYSYPPA
+770 PPGEEVPDYSYPPSA
-784 AVKPAPPVEEE
+784 ARPAPVVVEEE

-812 WFQGAEAPEATVRG
+812 WFQGGEAEGAVRG
-826 DLGGDVPPESAAEKT
+826 ELGEQQQPAVPPETASEKT
-841 MFADRTDLMDETGGF
+841 MFADRAELMGTDGGD
-856 GSAAEQARAEQGFQS
+856 GSTRHQG
-871 RPGRPAGAPDRAAFN
+871 
-886 QAAFD
+886 
-891 QAPFDQA
+891 
-898 PDQVAPGQAASGS
+898 
-911 TASEKTVFADRVDLA
+911 TASEQTAYTDRSDLITP
-926 GGEQSLPARPVPPS
+926 PAAPSRSTPPA
-940 PRGSTA
+940 PRGATP

-952 EPSPSAIPTSG
+952 EPAPSAIPSSG
-963 GGTDWGSADDGWSA
+963 ASSTPGWGAAADDGWTVASSA
-977 ATNLLKA
+977 LKA

-1003 VPGSLT
+1003 MPGSLSA
-1009 GPSPRGSAP
+1009 PASRGSAP
-1018 TGPQP
+1018 TTPQSGGN
-1023 AAGSAPSG
+1023 GSPSAG
-1031 LATATSPRRSA
+1031 LATAAPPRRSA

-1053 RGVQLGRE
+1053 RGVQLGRQAG
-1061 SSDDS
+1061 DD
-1066 AMPWEGVSFG
+1066 AGMPWEGLSFG
-1076 NADNKEQ
+1076 NEDNTSAEGGGRTTAAGGGNRTSTARGGNQTKEQ